1 MSVRALQQIVRSV
14 PSSTPRRAAGAAP
27 PSTIPARAVPAAP
40 ADHLGAHLARAVQS
54 RATARSLQ
62 RVVSWHASPPAPAPW
77 YSDVTSRWYTTQGE
91 ALIDERTWQIRFFE
105 HVQGGGVGYQAPD
118 DPGDTAWDPQ
128 AMFRERMQ
136 QASTGNRTLLP
147 LEQKIANWDNT
158 SQRLDTGFGMIG
170 FRRGWGGAPFVQ
182 SRAEEY
188 QGEAVKVDYDDIC
201 RVLDDRGDRERE
213 RLAGDI
219 LHQAEGAQVDVT
231 RYDART
237 QRAAAH
243 LLAITHLAEESS
255 RRTPGSADFARQCLK
270 AIYDGVYTF
279 TQCFNRTNGLYVA
292 AQRGGTRQMRETARG
307 EHPVDDLLGGY
318 TETDNPQ

>member
-1 MSVRALQQIVRSV
+1 MV
-14 PSSTPRRAAGAAP
+14 
-27 PSTIPARAVPAAP
+27 
-40 ADHLGAHLARAVQS
+40 
-54 RATARSLQ
+54 
-62 RVVSWHASPPAPAPW
+62 
-77 YSDVTSRWYTTQGE
+77 
-91 ALIDERTWQIRFFE
+91 
-105 HVQGGGVGYQAPD
+105 
-118 DPGDTAWDPQ
+118 
-128 AMFRERMQ
+128 
-136 QASTGNRTLLP
+136 
-147 LEQKIANWDNT
+147 
-158 SQRLDTGFGMIG
+158 G
-170 FRRGWGGAPFVQ
+170 FRRGWGNAPFVQ

-188 QGEAVKVDYDDIC
+188 EGEAVKVDYDDIC

-219 LHQAEGAQVDVT
+219 LRQAEGGQVDAT

-237 QRAAAH
+237 RRAAAH

-279 TQCFNRTNGLYVA
+279 TQCFNRTDGLYVA

-318 TETDNPQ
+318 MEDEKPQ